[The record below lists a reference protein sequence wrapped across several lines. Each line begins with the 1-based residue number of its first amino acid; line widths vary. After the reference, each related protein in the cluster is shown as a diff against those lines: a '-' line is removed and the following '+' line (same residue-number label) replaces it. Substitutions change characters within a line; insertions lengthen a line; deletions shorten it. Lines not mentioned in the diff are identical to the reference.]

1 MIKTLKK
8 FLIIKCPKCGLIAVT
23 SAKTLKC
30 KRCNKSTRIFQKK
43 GLGLIIYKDYDT
55 GTEANKF
62 VTKLKN
68 EILDKKEHKDFK
80 TYEGKC

>member
-1 MIKTLKK
+1 MKKLKK
-8 FLIIKCPKCGLIAVT
+8 FKILKCPKCGLRQVT
-23 SAKTLKC
+23 SSKILKC

-62 VTKLKN
+62 ITKFKDEVLKQ
-68 EILDKKEHKDFK
+68 KENIGFK
-80 TYEGKC
+80 TYGVK